1 MKRCCLAVRWLRRQS
16 GVRTGC
22 GQGRPGSPQGRDGER
37 VRPGPQDHHR
47 SRGEDARSPASGRRR
62 CLSDG
67 CADARHAA
75 AAGTAGAIRPE
86 GEGGHAARTDH
97 SHGPGGATALAPTG
111 MATSLLHRLLAP
123 RRGAPARLVIRERP
137 DLTAWLT
144 RRGVVHVTDAL
155 LLERLLRP
163 TVRVAPKRLDEYVG
177 RYETDGM
184 EPITIERFGD
194 SLVSKARDTS
204 SSRRRRDETNPGPT
218 RSAPIGTSS

>member
-1 MKRCCLAVRWLRRQS
+1 
-16 GVRTGC
+16 
-22 GQGRPGSPQGRDGER
+22 
-37 VRPGPQDHHR
+37 
-47 SRGEDARSPASGRRR
+47 
-62 CLSDG
+62 
-67 CADARHAA
+67 
-75 AAGTAGAIRPE
+75 
-86 GEGGHAARTDH
+86 
-97 SHGPGGATALAPTG
+97 
-111 MATSLLHRLLAP
+111 
-123 RRGAPARLVIRERP
+123 VIRERP